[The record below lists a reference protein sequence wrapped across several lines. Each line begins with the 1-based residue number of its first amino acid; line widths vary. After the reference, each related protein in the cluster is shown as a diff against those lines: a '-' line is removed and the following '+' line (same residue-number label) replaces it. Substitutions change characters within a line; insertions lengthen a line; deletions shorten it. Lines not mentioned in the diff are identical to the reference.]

1 MRRERSS
8 GGLAA
13 PSEAQGAR
21 ARVLHGAAPMAQER
35 EGEVR
40 EGRDEKK
47 RRTGRKSGWAGLVD
61 EGDALVDEVAG
72 GDGADEVEVAG
83 W

>member
-1 MRRERSS
+1 
-8 GGLAA
+8 
-13 PSEAQGAR
+13 
-21 ARVLHGAAPMAQER
+21 MAQER

-47 RRTGRKSGWAGLVD
+47 RRTGRKSGWSGLVD
-61 EGDALVDEVAG
+61 EGGALVDEVAG
-72 GDGADEVEVAG
+72 GNGADEVEVAS

>member
-1 MRRERSS
+1 ME
-8 GGLAA
+8 
-13 PSEAQGAR
+13 
-21 ARVLHGAAPMAQER
+21 QER

-40 EGRDEKK
+40 EGRYAKK